1 MRILIGLLFLTA
13 CSSDDGMAPPVAPTN
28 LAISSLTGGGHL
40 TWTDNSDNED
50 QFIVMRRTSA
60 AATFSDIDM
69 VPFNQTQYHDSSV
82 AAGMMYVYKIA
93 AINAAGETTS
103 NEVMFT
109 P

>member
-1 MRILIGLLFLTA
+1 MRILIGLLFFAA
-13 CSSDDGMAPPVAPTN
+13 CSSDDGMAPPAAPTN
-28 LAISSLTGGGHL
+28 LAVSSLTGGGHL

-50 QFIVMRRTSA
+50 QFIIMRRTA
-60 AATFSDIDM
+60 AGTFSDIDM

-82 AAGMMYVYKIA
+82 AAGTAYVYKIA
-93 AINAAGETTS
+93 AINAAGETLS